1 MNLKRVTKMDNEL
14 SGVLLVNK
22 HKGVTSHDIVFKIR
36 KLYGTKKVGHTG
48 TLDPLATGV
57 LPVLIG
63 RSAKAAEYLL
73 SENKKYIAEIKL
85 GIVTDTEDI
94 TGNILEKTDT
104 LPTENEFFMAC
115 EQFIGNIKQV
125 PPMYSALKVNGQKLV
140 DLARRGIEIER
151 QAREIT
157 IFSIIPETIDEK
169 EGLYR
174 IEVDCSKGTYIRTLC
189 ADIGKRLGCGATMT
203 ELQRTKSGDFE
214 LKNAYTIDEL
224 EKMSKE
230 ERESL
235 LLPPEELFLEAP
247 SVSFSE
253 FYTRLFKSGCEIYQK
268 KIGTHFDVGTFLR
281 VYENGE
287 FLALAEV
294 REFEDGTAIKSIK
307 FFKI

>member
-94 TGNILEKTDT
+94 TGNILEKSDT
-104 LPTENEFFMAC
+104 LPTENDFFEAC
-115 EQFIGNIKQV
+115 KAFVGKIKQV

-214 LKNAYTIDEL
+214 LKNAYTIYEL

-294 REFEDGTAIKSIK
+294 KEFDSGTAIKSIK